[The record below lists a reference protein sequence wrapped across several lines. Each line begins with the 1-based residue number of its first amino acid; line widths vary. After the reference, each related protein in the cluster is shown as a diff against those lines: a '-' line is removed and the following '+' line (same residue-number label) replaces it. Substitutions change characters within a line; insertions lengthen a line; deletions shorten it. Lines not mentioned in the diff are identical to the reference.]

1 MDNFLLFQVT
11 QHHLLQQIEGNEWTH
26 IDFIHSQQLVINEIS
41 YGMKWKMN
49 TIIWLLKLILN
60 RNTKEIKLEGGSYEI
75 ECAGFFNLLNN
86 NKP

>member
-41 YGMKWKMN
+41 WNEVENEYN
-49 TIIWLLKLILN
+49 
-60 RNTKEIKLEGGSYEI
+60 
-75 ECAGFFNLLNN
+75 NLVV
-86 NKP
+86 KTYFE